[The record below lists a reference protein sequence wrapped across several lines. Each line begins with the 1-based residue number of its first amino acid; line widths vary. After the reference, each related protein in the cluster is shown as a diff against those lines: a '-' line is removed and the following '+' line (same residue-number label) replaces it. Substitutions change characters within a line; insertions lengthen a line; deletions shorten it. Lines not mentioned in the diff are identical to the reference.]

1 VYQHRRWYEQFYVDV
16 ADVTPDM
23 TDRFELEVD
32 TTHANDFWQSEVA
45 DNMVQSVPSS

>member
-1 VYQHRRWYEQFYVDV
+1 V

-32 TTHANDFWQSEVA
+32 TAPANEKWQVEVQENLKKPASSEGQPTQV
-45 DNMVQSVPSS
+45 